1 MRRSRLLLASAA
13 LALASVALVLPI
25 SSQATAKPPKTP
37 KPPKL
42 KPPHAA
48 TERAVHAGETTVAL
62 EGTVNP
68 HGEETTCYFQY
79 GTTTAYGAQTPT
91 AVAGS
96 GTTGVKVSQAIS
108 GLQGGTTYH
117 FRIVAISSAG
127 TSDGVDR
134 TFITKRIPLKF
145 VIVKASKVTT
155 FGSPFSL
162 TGTLS
167 GAGGAG
173 HQVVLEASTFPY
185 LTGFSDVGT
194 PVSTN
199 AAGNFT
205 LTAPNLTQTT
215 ELRVRTLDAPPIYS
229 QIVKVK
235 IAVLVTL
242 NARPTGKA
250 GIVRLS
256 GTAVPA
262 EVGAPVEFQW
272 IRSTHKPVTV
282 AGTVVRRG
290 TASASR
296 FSATVKIRH
305 GGEYRALVRV
315 SNGKQVSGSS
325 RTVLLRGAPVVHK
338 RHRVRSLLVNDNFGA
353 TLYEGPATAVTG
365 P

>member
-1 MRRSRLLLASAA
+1 MRRSISRRAA
-13 LALASVALVLPI
+13 AIGVLLASVALASAGVALVLPL
-25 SSQATAKPPKTP
+25 SSQATSHPTKTP
-37 KPPKL
+37 KTPKL

-48 TERAVHAGETTVAL
+48 TERAAHAGETTVEL
-62 EGTVNP
+62 DGTVNP
-68 HGEETTCYFQY
+68 HGMETTCYFQY

-117 FRIVAISSAG
+117 YRIVATSSAG

-134 TFITKRIPLKF
+134 TFVTKRIPLKF
-145 VIVKASKVTT
+145 VIVKASEAST

-173 HQVVLEASTFPY
+173 HQVMLQASTFPY
-185 LTGFSDVGT
+185 LTGFGDLGT

-199 AAGNFT
+199 AAGGFT

-242 NARPTGKA
+242 DARPAGRTGYA
-250 GIVRLS
+250 RLS
-256 GTAVPA
+256 GTVAPA
-262 EVGAPVEFQW
+262 EVGAPVELQW
-272 IRSTHKPVTV
+272 VKPTGKYVTV
-282 AGTVVRRG
+282 GSTVVRRG
-290 TASASR
+290 SARTSR
-296 FSATVKIRH
+296 FSTVVRIRH
-305 GGEYRALVRV
+305 SGYYRALVRV
-315 SNGKQVSGSS
+315 SNGKQVPGSS
-325 RTVLLRGAPVVHK
+325 RTVTLRAAPVVHK
-338 RHRVRSLLVNDNFGA
+338 KRRVHAHGR
-353 TLYEGPATAVTG
+353 
-365 P
+365 

>member
-1 MRRSRLLLASAA
+1 MRRLTGRRAAWAGALLTSLA
-13 LALASVALVLPI
+13 LALAGVALVLPL
-25 SSQATAKPPKTP
+25 SSQATAKSPKTP

-68 HGEETTCYFQY
+68 HGMETTCYFQY

-91 AVAGS
+91 AAVGS

-108 GLQGGTTYH
+108 GLQGGTIYH
-117 FRIVAISSAG
+117 YRIVAISSGG

-134 TFITKRIPLKF
+134 TFTTKRIPLKF
-145 VIVKASKVTT
+145 VIVKASKATT

-199 AAGNFT
+199 AAGGFT

-242 NARPTGKA
+242 TARPAGKTGY
-250 GIVRLS
+250 VRLS
-256 GTAVPA
+256 GTVAPT
-262 EVGAPVEFQW
+262 EVGAPVELQW
-272 IRSTHKPVTV
+272 VKPTGKPVTV
-282 AGTVVRRG
+282 GSAVVRRG
-290 TASASR
+290 TPRASR
-296 FSATVKIRH
+296 FSAVVRIRH
-305 GGEYRALVRV
+305 SGYYRALVRV

-325 RTVLLRGAPVVHK
+325 RTVMLRAAPVVHK
-338 RHRVRSLLVNDNFGA
+338 KRRVHAHHRRL
-353 TLYEGPATAVTG
+353 TLRRA
-365 P
+365 

>member
-1 MRRSRLLLASAA
+1 VTLALLASAA
-13 LALASVALVLPI
+13 LALAGVALVLPL
-25 SSQATAKPPKTP
+25 SSQATAKAP

-48 TERAVHAGETTVAL
+48 TERAVHAGETTVEL
-62 EGTVNP
+62 DGTVNP
-68 HGEETTCYFQY
+68 HGMETTCYFQY

-91 AVAGS
+91 AVVGS

-117 FRIVAISSAG
+117 YRIVATSSGG

-145 VIVKASKVTT
+145 VIVKASKATT

-173 HQVVLEASTFPY
+173 HQVMLQASTFPY

-199 AAGNFT
+199 VAGSFT

-242 NARPTGKA
+242 TARPGGKTGY
-250 GIVRLS
+250 VRLS
-256 GTAVPA
+256 GTVAPTVP
-262 EVGAPVEFQW
+262 GAPVELQW
-272 IRSTHKPVTV
+272 VKPTGKTVTV
-282 AGTVVRRG
+282 GSTVVKRG
-290 TASASR
+290 TARTSR
-296 FSATVKIRH
+296 FSAVVRIRH
-305 GGEYRALVRV
+305 SGYYRALVRV
-315 SNGKQVSGSS
+315 SNGRQVSGSS
-325 RTVLLRGAPVVHK
+325 RTVMLRAAPVVHK
-338 RHRVRSLLVNDNFGA
+338 KRRVHGHRRLALRWA
-353 TLYEGPATAVTG
+353 
-365 P
+365 

>member
-1 MRRSRLLLASAA
+1 MRRSIGHRATLIGVL
-13 LALASVALVLPI
+13 LASVALALTGVALVLPLP
-25 SSQATAKPPKTP
+25 SQATSKSPKTP

-48 TERAVHAGETTVAL
+48 TERAAHAGETTVEL
-62 EGTVNP
+62 DGTVNP
-68 HGEETTCYFQY
+68 QGTETTCYFQY

-91 AVAGS
+91 AVVGS

-117 FRIVAISSAG
+117 YRIVATSSTG
-127 TSDGVDR
+127 TSDGADR
-134 TFITKRIPLKF
+134 TFLTKRIPLKF
-145 VIVKASKVTT
+145 VIVKASKATT

-162 TGTLS
+162 AGTLT
-167 GAGGAG
+167 GAGGDG
-173 HQVVLEASTFPY
+173 HQVILEASTFPY

-242 NARPTGKA
+242 TARPAGKTGY
-250 GIVRLS
+250 VRLS
-256 GTAVPA
+256 GTVAPTEA
-262 EVGAPVEFQW
+262 GAPVALQW
-272 IRSTHKPVTV
+272 VKPTGKYVTVGSTVVKRSTARTSGFS
-282 AGTVVRRG
+282 AVVR
-290 TASASR
+290 
-296 FSATVKIRH
+296 IRH
-305 GGEYRALVRV
+305 SGYYRALVRV

-325 RTVLLRGAPVVHK
+325 RTVMLRAAPVVHK
-338 RHRVRSLLVNDNFGA
+338 KRHTHAHRRLRRTIA
-353 TLYEGPATAVTG
+353 
-365 P
+365 

>member
-1 MRRSRLLLASAA
+1 MRRSTGHRAVLTGALLASVA

-25 SSQATAKPPKTP
+25 ASQATSKTP

-48 TERAVHAGETTVAL
+48 TERALHAGETTVEL
-62 EGTVNP
+62 DGTVNP
-68 HGEETTCYFQY
+68 HGMETTCYFQY

-108 GLQGGTTYH
+108 GLQAGTTYH
-117 FRIVAISSAG
+117 YRIVAIGAGG

-145 VIVKASKVTT
+145 VIVQASKAST

-162 TGTLS
+162 SGTLT
-167 GAGGAG
+167 GAGGAD
-173 HQVVLEASTFPY
+173 HQVMLQASTFPY
-185 LTGFSDVGT
+185 LTGFSDVGA
-194 PVSTN
+194 PVTTN
-199 AAGNFT
+199 ATGSFT
-205 LTAPNLTQTT
+205 LTAPNLTQTS
-215 ELRVRTLDAPPIYS
+215 ELRVRTLDAPPTYS

-242 NARPTGKA
+242 NARPTGKV
-250 GIVRLS
+250 GIVHLS
-256 GTAVPA
+256 GIVSPA
-262 EVGAPVEFQW
+262 EVGAPVKFQW

-282 AGTVVRRG
+282 ASTVARRG

-305 GGEYRALVRV
+305 SGEYRALVRV
-315 SNGKQVSGSS
+315 SNGKQVPGSS
-325 RTVLLRGAPVVHK
+325 RTVLLRGTPVHK
-338 RHRVRSLLVNDNFGA
+338 KRRAHARRH
-353 TLYEGPATAVTG
+353 
-365 P
+365 

>member
-1 MRRSRLLLASAA
+1 MSRLDGRRATVIGVLLASLA
-13 LALASVALVLPI
+13 LALAGIALVQPL
-25 SSQATAKPPKTP
+25 SSQATAKTPKPPKTP
-37 KPPKL
+37 KV

-48 TERAVHAGETTVAL
+48 TERAAHAGETTVEL
-62 EGTVNP
+62 DGTVNP
-68 HGEETTCYFQY
+68 HGTETTCYFQY

-91 AVAGS
+91 AAAGS

-117 FRIVAISSAG
+117 YRIVATSSTG

-134 TFITKRIPLKF
+134 TFLTKRIPLKF
-145 VIVKASKVTT
+145 VVAKASNATT
-155 FGSPFSL
+155 FESPFSL

-173 HQVVLEASTFPY
+173 HQVILQASTFPY
-185 LTGFSDVGT
+185 LTGFDDLGT

-229 QIVKVK
+229 QVVKVK

-242 NARPTGKA
+242 TARPVGKA
-250 GIVRLS
+250 GYVRLS
-256 GTAVPA
+256 GTVAPA
-262 EVGAPVEFQW
+262 EVGAPVNLQW
-272 IRSTHKPVTV
+272 VKPNGKYVTV
-282 AGTVVRRG
+282 GSTVVKRG
-290 TASASR
+290 TARTSR
-296 FSATVKIRH
+296 FSAVVRVRH
-305 GGEYRALVRV
+305 TGSYRALVRV

-325 RTVLLRGAPVVHK
+325 RTMTLRAAPVVHK
-338 RHRVRSLLVNDNFGA
+338 KHRAHGHRLIRRTVA
-353 TLYEGPATAVTG
+353 
-365 P
+365 

>member
-1 MRRSRLLLASAA
+1 MRRSIGHRAA
-13 LALASVALVLPI
+13 AIGVLLASVALAGIALMLPL
-25 SSQATAKPPKTP
+25 SSQATSSSPKTP
-37 KPPKL
+37 KTPKV

-48 TERAVHAGETTVAL
+48 TERAVHAGETTVEL
-62 EGTVNP
+62 DGTVNP
-68 HGEETTCYFQY
+68 RGMETTCYFQY
-79 GTTTAYGAQTPT
+79 GTTTTYGAQTPT
-91 AVAGS
+91 AVVGG
-96 GTTGVKVSQAIS
+96 GTTGVKVSQALS

-117 FRIVAISSAG
+117 YRIVATSLAG
-127 TSDGVDR
+127 TADGVDR
-134 TFITKRIPLKF
+134 TFVTKRIPLKF
-145 VIVKASKVTT
+145 VIVRASQSTT

-173 HQVVLEASTFPY
+173 HQVMLQASTFPY
-185 LTGFSDVGT
+185 LTGFSDLGT

-199 AAGNFT
+199 ASGSFT

-242 NARPTGKA
+242 NAQPIGRA
-250 GIVRLS
+250 GYVRLS
-256 GTAVPA
+256 GTVAPA
-262 EVGAPVEFQW
+262 ETGAPVVLQW

-282 AGTVVRRG
+282 ASMVVRRG
-290 TASASR
+290 TASVSR

-305 GGEYRALVRV
+305 GGTYRALVRV

-325 RTVLLRGAPVVHK
+325 RTVVLRGAPVVHK
-338 RHRVRSLLVNDNFGA
+338 KRRVHARRR
-353 TLYEGPATAVTG
+353 
-365 P
+365 

>member
-1 MRRSRLLLASAA
+1 
-13 LALASVALVLPI
+13 LALAGVALVLPL
-25 SSQATAKPPKTP
+25 SSQATAKAP

-48 TERAVHAGETTVAL
+48 TERAVHAGETTVEL
-62 EGTVNP
+62 DGTVNP
-68 HGEETTCYFQY
+68 HGMETTCYFQY

-91 AVAGS
+91 AVVGS

-117 FRIVAISSAG
+117 YRIVATSSGG

-145 VIVKASKVTT
+145 VIVKASKATT

-173 HQVVLEASTFPY
+173 HQVMLQASTFPY

-199 AAGNFT
+199 VAGSFT

-242 NARPTGKA
+242 TARPGGKTGY
-250 GIVRLS
+250 VRLS
-256 GTAVPA
+256 GTVAPTVP
-262 EVGAPVEFQW
+262 GAPVELQW
-272 IRSTHKPVTV
+272 VKPTGKTVTV
-282 AGTVVRRG
+282 GSTVVKRG
-290 TASASR
+290 TARTSR
-296 FSATVKIRH
+296 FSAVVRIRH
-305 GGEYRALVRV
+305 SGYYRALVRV
-315 SNGKQVSGSS
+315 SNGRQVSGSS
-325 RTVLLRGAPVVHK
+325 RTVMLRAAPVVHK
-338 RHRVRSLLVNDNFGA
+338 KRRVHGHRRLALRWA
-353 TLYEGPATAVTG
+353 
-365 P
+365 

>member
-1 MRRSRLLLASAA
+1 MRGSVRHRAAAVGVLLASVA
-13 LALASVALVLPI
+13 LALAGVALVLPI
-25 SSQATAKPPKTP
+25 SSQATSKPPKTP
-37 KPPKL
+37 KPLKL

-48 TERAVHAGETTVAL
+48 TERAAHADETTVEL
-62 EGTVNP
+62 DGTVNP
-68 HGEETTCYFQY
+68 HGMETTCYFQY

-108 GLQGGTTYH
+108 GLQGATTYH
-117 FRIVAISSAG
+117 FRIVATSSAG

-134 TFITKRIPLKF
+134 TFVTKRIPLKF
-145 VIVKASKVTT
+145 VIVKASKAST

-173 HQVVLEASTFPY
+173 HQVMLQDSTFPY
-185 LTGFSDVGT
+185 LTGFSDLGT

-199 AAGNFT
+199 AAGSFT

-242 NARPTGKA
+242 NARPTGKT
-250 GIVRLS
+250 GYVRLS
-256 GTAVPA
+256 GTVAPA
-262 EVGAPVEFQW
+262 EVGAPVELQW
-272 IRSTHKPVTV
+272 VKPTGKYVTV
-282 AGTVVRRG
+282 VSSVVRRG
-290 TASASR
+290 SARTSR
-296 FSATVKIRH
+296 FSAVVRIRH
-305 GGEYRALVRV
+305 SGSYHALVRV

-325 RTVLLRGAPVVHK
+325 RTVMLHAAPVVHK
-338 RHRVRSLLVNDNFGA
+338 KRRVHAHR
-353 TLYEGPATAVTG
+353 
-365 P
+365 

>member
-1 MRRSRLLLASAA
+1 MRWSAGHRAAVIGVLLASIA
-13 LALASVALVLPI
+13 LALAGVALVLPL
-25 SSQATAKPPKTP
+25 SSQATAKSPKTP

-48 TERAVHAGETTVAL
+48 TERAVHAGETTAEL
-62 EGTVNP
+62 DGTVNP
-68 HGEETTCYFQY
+68 HGMETSCYFQY
-79 GTTTAYGAQTPT
+79 GTTTAYGAQTPS

-108 GLQGGTTYH
+108 GLQGGTIYH
-117 FRIVAISSAG
+117 FRIVATSSAG

-134 TFITKRIPLKF
+134 TFTTKRIPLKF
-145 VIVKASKVTT
+145 VIVKASKAST

-173 HQVVLEASTFPY
+173 HQVILQDSTFPY

-199 AAGNFT
+199 AAGSFT
-205 LTAPNLTQTT
+205 LTVPNLTQTT

-242 NARPTGKA
+242 NARPAGKTGY
-250 GIVRLS
+250 VRLS
-256 GTAVPA
+256 GTVAPA
-262 EVGAPVEFQW
+262 EVGTPVELQW
-272 IRSTHKPVTV
+272 VKPTGKPVTV
-282 AGTVVRRG
+282 GSTVVRRG
-290 TASASR
+290 TTHTSR
-296 FSATVKIRH
+296 FSAVVRIRH
-305 GGEYRALVRV
+305 SGYYRALVRV

-325 RTVLLRGAPVVHK
+325 RTVMLRAAPVVHK
-338 RHRVRSLLVNDNFGA
+338 KHRVHAHRH
-353 TLYEGPATAVTG
+353 
-365 P
+365 